1 MCFVGAS
8 GDQMSCLRES
18 AFGEGRDHHPGRVLL
33 GTGTMR
39 GKEAGPEK
47 GNACTMELGTHAERH
62 KSLWIMVRRIADV
75 DLSLLKASSEPIS
88 FSAFL

>member
-1 MCFVGAS
+1 MHF
-8 GDQMSCLRES
+8 QMALNCM
-18 AFGEGRDHHPGRVLL
+18 P
-33 GTGTMR
+33 
-39 GKEAGPEK
+39 GPEK

-88 FSAFL
+88 FSAFSAHASLT

>member
-1 MCFVGAS
+1 MGGEQSRVLGLPALTLLPHSTFLRPRLREAVCFVGAS

-39 GKEAGPEK
+39 GKEAGP
-47 GNACTMELGTHAERH
+47 GAEAGRWEMH
-62 KSLWIMVRRIADV
+62 FHNPHL
-75 DLSLLKASSEPIS
+75 E
-88 FSAFL
+88 